1 MVPSEVLRVNLA
13 VFLTYTR
20 TFSNQEPIPLS
31 KANALSYAHTKDA
44 NDQMHIDGE
53 MTSGKWSL
61 SGFVRS
67 RSESLW

>member
-1 MVPSEVLRVNLA
+1 MVPSEVLRVNLD

-31 KANALSYAHTKDA
+31 EANALSYAHTKDG
-44 NDQMHIDGE
+44 NDKMHIDGE